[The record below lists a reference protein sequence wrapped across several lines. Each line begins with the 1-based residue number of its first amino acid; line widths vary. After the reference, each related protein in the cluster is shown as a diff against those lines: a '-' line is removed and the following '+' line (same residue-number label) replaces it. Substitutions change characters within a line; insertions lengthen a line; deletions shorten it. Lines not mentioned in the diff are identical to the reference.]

1 MKGQSGKTINNFINA
16 KSAIFI
22 SFGMG
27 FVYSLIFLYLMSA
40 FAEQIAWFCVFL
52 VQIGLLGAAAGSF
65 MEYTHLNGEAKKAK
79 GGSATVEK
87 KYKED
92 ASGALALAV
101 VMGLLACC
109 FFACVCCGKAS
120 L

>member
-52 VQIGLLGAAAGSF
+52 VQIGLLGAAAGGF
-65 MEYTHLNGEAKKAK
+65 MEYSHLKGLAKGKNINSAVAKK
-79 GGSATVEK
+79 
-87 KYKED
+87 Y
-92 ASGALALAV
+92 
-101 VMGLLACC
+101 
-109 FFACVCCGKAS
+109 
-120 L
+120 